1 MVGVGSAKG
10 LSEPRP
16 LGSGHQP
23 KEACVHGSFRSK
35 RFGLWLRHTVQG
47 DCLSFRLGFLTV
59 FAAAAWMQAADHVVL
74 KTGFR
79 LSAERLEKLDGVY
92 HLHTAGGVIQVRED
106 QVDLIEHDDYTPPP
120 PVVAVAPVVAAI
132 EKPKLTIHQM
142 VTNAALHNGLPPEI
156 VHSVARAE
164 SAYQANALSPKGAI
178 GVMQL
183 MPDTAASLKADPND
197 PEQNIEAGARYL
209 RELLERYN
217 GDSVKALAA
226 YNAGPGAVD
235 KYGGMP
241 PYRET
246 ITYVDRVLRNYSK
259 LIAKQLPGK

>member
-1 MVGVGSAKG
+1 MT
-10 LSEPRP
+10 L
-16 LGSGHQP
+16 
-23 KEACVHGSFRSK
+23 
-35 RFGLWLRHTVQG
+35 
-47 DCLSFRLGFLTV
+47 
-59 FAAAAWMQAADHVVL
+59 FASTAAVLQAAEHVVL

-79 LSAERLEKLDGVY
+79 LSAQRVEKQEGVY
-92 HLHTAGGVIQVRED
+92 FLHIAGGVIEVRED
-106 QVDLIEHDDYTPPP
+106 QVDSIETDDYIPPAV
-120 PVVAVAPVVAAI
+120 VVAAPLLAAI
-132 EKPKLTIHQM
+132 EKPRLTIHEM
-142 VTNAALHNGLPPEI
+142 VTKAAIDNGLPPAI

-164 SAYQANALSPKGAI
+164 SAYRSNAISTKGAI

-183 MPDTAASLKADPND
+183 MPATAASLNADPND

-235 KYGGMP
+235 KYGGVP

-246 ITYVDRVLRNYSK
+246 ITYVDRVLKNYSK
-259 LIAKQLPGK
+259 LIAKQP